1 MSEGLDG
8 RHRDA
13 DGRISE
19 KHGNTEVGTLR
30 ETYGPTFLPD
40 WRSDA
45 HLETVREATG
55 KSLSELVNQHR
66 SQK

>member
-30 ETYGPTFLPD
+30 GTYGSTFLEE
-40 WRSDA
+40 WWSDA

-55 KSLSELVNQHR
+55 KTLSELVREHQSKN
-66 SQK
+66 